1 MRIFKKIVMLPLVV
15 LMTIIEWILGMTI
28 KIASSVGSLLLFLL
42 FACIIYSATTQ
53 RWTNVFIAIAIGIS
67 VLIILFIAVAFDETI
82 IAFLNKLKG

>member
-15 LMTIIEWILGMTI
+15 LITIIEWILGMTI

-42 FACIIYSATTQ
+42 FACIIYSAITQ
-53 RWTNVFIAIAIGIS
+53 RWTNLFIAIAIGIS

-82 IAFLNKLKG
+82 IIFLNKLKG